1 MLIAACLNVI
11 LDLLF
16 VCIFH
21 QGIAGAA
28 IATLI
33 SQLFAATFC
42 YFKIR
47 KELPFKI
54 KKESFQID
62 QKLIYQL
69 IKLGLP
75 LAFQNLIIAFG
86 GIVLQSVVNGWLYSN
101 K

>member
-1 MLIAACLNVI
+1 MVIAACLNVI

-42 YFKIR
+42 YFKLR
-47 KELPFKI
+47 KELPL
-54 KKESFQID
+54 
-62 QKLIYQL
+62 KL
-69 IKLGLP
+69 KRK
-75 LAFQNLIIAFG
+75 F
-86 GIVLQSVVNGWLYSN
+86 SN
-101 K
+101 RSKTYLSTH